1 MSLIPDQCVEF
12 CDTRK
17 ICKVEENNKRY
28 ILENKSGTSLK
39 KIKVDGCIRQEIG
52 EKRCDYLV
60 EAIHLKRAFFIE
72 LKGGDLNRAILQIHS
87 TIIYLK
93 SEFLNFRLDARIVGR
108 RDVPDLISTPGYKK
122 LAKLILPTKGTI
134 ERGTNENFTEK
145 I

>member
-1 MSLIPDQCVEF
+1 MSLIPYECVEF

-28 ILENKSGTSLK
+28 ILENKSGTTIR
-39 KIKVDGCIRQEIG
+39 KIKVDGCVGQGIG

-60 EAIHLKRAFFIE
+60 EAIDLNRVFFIE
-72 LKGGDLNRAILQIHS
+72 LKGGDLNKAILQIHS

-93 SEFLNFRLDARIVGR
+93 SEFINFRLDARIVGR
-108 RDVPDLISTPGYKK
+108 RDVPDLISTPGYRK
-122 LAKLILPTKGTI
+122 LAKLIVPTKGTI